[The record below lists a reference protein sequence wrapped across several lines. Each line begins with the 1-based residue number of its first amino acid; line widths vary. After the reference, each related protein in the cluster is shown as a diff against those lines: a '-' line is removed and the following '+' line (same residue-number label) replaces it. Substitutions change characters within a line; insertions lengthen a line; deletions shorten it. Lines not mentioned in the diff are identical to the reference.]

1 MIWTIV
7 EYVAIITECLIA
19 TRLFLLYFKLKSD
32 DWKYL
37 KSIILFAPLF
47 ITDVI
52 GSFGAAN
59 EVFFILTCV
68 LSEFIFAVIFYN
80 KSIKNVVKKEKGGK
94 VLIHRKGR
102 ENLENR
108 VPVLAEYIGLP
119 PIYVKEDSIVDDDD
133 ILHVGDLEFRV
144 IYTPGHTDDGTALYC
159 EKEEMLF
166 SGDTLFKGAWGRVD
180 LPTSD
185 FDSIMNSIINKLLI
199 LPENTIVYPGHGK
212 PTRIGDEKPIY
223 LEAKPN
229 ID

>member
-1 MIWTIV
+1 MILKRIKVQMKFVGETNCYILIDEIQKKAMV
-7 EYVAIITECLIA
+7 IDPAGNVDKIITILDNLGA
-19 TRLFLLYFKLKSD
+19 KLEYI
-32 DWKYL
+32 YL
-37 KSIILFAPLF
+37 THCHADHING
-47 ITDVI
+47 V
-52 GSFGAAN
+52 N
-59 EVFFILTCV
+59 EL
-68 LSEFIFAVIFYN
+68 
-80 KSIKNVVKKEKGGK
+80 KKERGGK

-119 PIYVKEDSIVDDDD
+119 QIYVKEDSIVDDED
-133 ILHVGDLEFRV
+133 ILHVGDIELRV
-144 IYTPGHTDDGTALYC
+144 IYTPGHTNDGTSLYC

-185 FDSIMNSIINKLLI
+185 FDSIMNSIIKKLLI

>member
-1 MIWTIV
+1 MILKRIKVQMKFVGETNCYILIDEIQKKAMV
-7 EYVAIITECLIA
+7 IDPAGNVDKIITILDNLGAELEYI
-19 TRLFLLYFKLKSD
+19 
-32 DWKYL
+32 YL
-37 KSIILFAPLF
+37 THCHADHING
-47 ITDVI
+47 V
-52 GSFGAAN
+52 N
-59 EVFFILTCV
+59 EL
-68 LSEFIFAVIFYN
+68 
-80 KSIKNVVKKEKGGK
+80 KKERGGK

-108 VPVLAEYIGLP
+108 VPILAEYIGLP
-119 PIYVKEDSIVDDDD
+119 QIYVKEDSIVDDED
-133 ILHVGDLEFRV
+133 ILHVGDIELRV
-144 IYTPGHTDDGTALYC
+144 IYTPGHTNDGTSLYC

-166 SGDTLFKGAWGRVD
+166 SGDTLFKGACGRVD

-185 FDSIMNSIINKLLI
+185 FDSIMNSIIKKLLI

>member
-1 MIWTIV
+1 MILKRIKVQMKFVGETNCYIIV
-7 EYVAIITECLIA
+7 DETQKKAMVIDPAGEVPKIIEILDTLGAELVYI
-19 TRLFLLYFKLKSD
+19 
-32 DWKYL
+32 YL
-37 KSIILFAPLF
+37 THCHADHING
-47 ITDVI
+47 V
-52 GSFGAAN
+52 N
-59 EVFFILTCV
+59 EL
-68 LSEFIFAVIFYN
+68 
-80 KSIKNVVKKEKGGK
+80 KKEKGGK

-119 PIYVKEDSIVDDDD
+119 QIYVKEDSIVDDDD

-144 IYTPGHTDDGTALYC
+144 IYTPGHTDDGTSLYC

>member
-1 MIWTIV
+1 MILKRIKVQMKFVGETNCYIIV
-7 EYVAIITECLIA
+7 DETQKKAMVIDPAGEVPKIIEILDTLGAELVYI
-19 TRLFLLYFKLKSD
+19 
-32 DWKYL
+32 YL
-37 KSIILFAPLF
+37 THCHADHING
-47 ITDVI
+47 V
-52 GSFGAAN
+52 N
-59 EVFFILTCV
+59 EL
-68 LSEFIFAVIFYN
+68 
-80 KSIKNVVKKEKGGK
+80 KKEKGGK

-185 FDSIMNSIINKLLI
+185 FDAIMNSIINKLLV

>member
-1 MIWTIV
+1 MILKRIKVQMKFVGETNCYIIV
-7 EYVAIITECLIA
+7 DETQKKAMVIDPAGEVPKIIEILDTLGAELVYI
-19 TRLFLLYFKLKSD
+19 
-32 DWKYL
+32 YL
-37 KSIILFAPLF
+37 THCHADHING
-47 ITDVI
+47 V
-52 GSFGAAN
+52 N
-59 EVFFILTCV
+59 EL
-68 LSEFIFAVIFYN
+68 
-80 KSIKNVVKKEKGGK
+80 KKEKGGK

-119 PIYVKEDSIVDDDD
+119 QIYVKEDSIVDDDD

-185 FDSIMNSIINKLLI
+185 FDAIMNSIIKKLLI

>member
-1 MIWTIV
+1 MILKRIKVQMKFVGETNCYILIDEIQKKAMV
-7 EYVAIITECLIA
+7 IDPAGNVDKIITILDNLGA
-19 TRLFLLYFKLKSD
+19 KLEYI
-32 DWKYL
+32 YL
-37 KSIILFAPLF
+37 
-47 ITDVI
+47 THCH
-52 GSFGAAN
+52 AN
-59 EVFFILTCV
+59 HINGVNEL
-68 LSEFIFAVIFYN
+68 
-80 KSIKNVVKKEKGGK
+80 KKERGGK

-108 VPVLAEYIGLP
+108 VPILAEYIGLP
-119 PIYVKEDSIVDDDD
+119 QIYVKEDSIVDDED
-133 ILHVGDLEFRV
+133 ILHVGDIELRV
-144 IYTPGHTDDGTALYC
+144 IYTPGHTNDGTSLYC

-185 FDSIMNSIINKLLI
+185 FDSIMNSIIKKLLI

>member
-1 MIWTIV
+1 MILKRIKVQMKFVGETNCYIIV
-7 EYVAIITECLIA
+7 DETQKKAMVIDPAGEVPKIIEILDTLGAELVYI
-19 TRLFLLYFKLKSD
+19 
-32 DWKYL
+32 YL
-37 KSIILFAPLF
+37 THCHADHING
-47 ITDVI
+47 V
-52 GSFGAAN
+52 N
-59 EVFFILTCV
+59 EL
-68 LSEFIFAVIFYN
+68 
-80 KSIKNVVKKEKGGK
+80 KKEKGGK

-133 ILHVGDLEFRV
+133 ILHVGDLEFRI

>member
-1 MIWTIV
+1 MILKRIKVQMKFVGETNCYIIV
-7 EYVAIITECLIA
+7 DETQKKALVIDPAGEVPKIIEILNTLGAELVYI
-19 TRLFLLYFKLKSD
+19 
-32 DWKYL
+32 YL
-37 KSIILFAPLF
+37 THCHADHING
-47 ITDVI
+47 V
-52 GSFGAAN
+52 N
-59 EVFFILTCV
+59 EL
-68 LSEFIFAVIFYN
+68 
-80 KSIKNVVKKEKGGK
+80 KKEKGGK

-133 ILHVGDLEFRV
+133 ILHVGDLELRV
-144 IYTPGHTDDGTALYC
+144 IYTPGHTDDGTSLYC

-185 FDSIMNSIINKLLI
+185 FDSIMNSIIKKLLI

>member
-1 MIWTIV
+1 MILKRIKVQMKFVGETNCYIIV
-7 EYVAIITECLIA
+7 DETQKKAMVIDPAGEVPKVIEILDTLGAELVYI
-19 TRLFLLYFKLKSD
+19 
-32 DWKYL
+32 YL
-37 KSIILFAPLF
+37 THCHADHING
-47 ITDVI
+47 V
-52 GSFGAAN
+52 N
-59 EVFFILTCV
+59 EL
-68 LSEFIFAVIFYN
+68 
-80 KSIKNVVKKEKGGK
+80 KKEKGGK

-133 ILHVGDLEFRV
+133 VLHVGDLEFRV

>member
-1 MIWTIV
+1 MILKRIKVQMKFVGETNCYIIV
-7 EYVAIITECLIA
+7 DETQKKAMVIDPAGAVPKIIEILDTLGAELVYI
-19 TRLFLLYFKLKSD
+19 
-32 DWKYL
+32 YL
-37 KSIILFAPLF
+37 THCHADHING
-47 ITDVI
+47 V
-52 GSFGAAN
+52 N
-59 EVFFILTCV
+59 EL
-68 LSEFIFAVIFYN
+68 
-80 KSIKNVVKKEKGGK
+80 KKEKGGK

-185 FDSIMNSIINKLLI
+185 FDAIMNSIIKKLLI

>member
-1 MIWTIV
+1 MILKRIKVQMKFVGETNCYIIV
-7 EYVAIITECLIA
+7 DETQKKAMVIDPAGEVPKIIEILNTLGAELVYI
-19 TRLFLLYFKLKSD
+19 
-32 DWKYL
+32 YL
-37 KSIILFAPLF
+37 THCHADHING
-47 ITDVI
+47 V
-52 GSFGAAN
+52 N
-59 EVFFILTCV
+59 EL
-68 LSEFIFAVIFYN
+68 
-80 KSIKNVVKKEKGGK
+80 KKEKGGK

-133 ILHVGDLEFRV
+133 ILQVGDLELRV
-144 IYTPGHTDDGTALYC
+144 IYTPGHTDDGTSLYC

-185 FDSIMNSIINKLLI
+185 FDSIMNSIIKKLLI

>member
-1 MIWTIV
+1 MILKRIKVQMKFVGETNCYIIV
-7 EYVAIITECLIA
+7 DETQKKAMVIDPAGAVPKIIEILDTLGAELVYI
-19 TRLFLLYFKLKSD
+19 
-32 DWKYL
+32 YL
-37 KSIILFAPLF
+37 THCHADHING
-47 ITDVI
+47 V
-52 GSFGAAN
+52 N
-59 EVFFILTCV
+59 EL
-68 LSEFIFAVIFYN
+68 
-80 KSIKNVVKKEKGGK
+80 KKEKGGK

-102 ENLENR
+102 ENLGNR

-185 FDSIMNSIINKLLI
+185 FDFIMNSIINKLLI

>member
-1 MIWTIV
+1 MILKRIKVQMKFVGETNCYIIV
-7 EYVAIITECLIA
+7 DETQKKAMVIDPAGEVPKIIEILDTLGAELVYI
-19 TRLFLLYFKLKSD
+19 
-32 DWKYL
+32 YL
-37 KSIILFAPLF
+37 THCHADHING
-47 ITDVI
+47 V
-52 GSFGAAN
+52 N
-59 EVFFILTCV
+59 EL
-68 LSEFIFAVIFYN
+68 
-80 KSIKNVVKKEKGGK
+80 KKEKGGK

-102 ENLENR
+102 ENLANR
-108 VPVLAEYIGLP
+108 IPVLAEYIGLP

>member
-1 MIWTIV
+1 MILKRIKVQMKFVGETNCYIIV
-7 EYVAIITECLIA
+7 DETQKKAMVIDPAGEVPKIIEILDTLGAELVYI
-19 TRLFLLYFKLKSD
+19 
-32 DWKYL
+32 YL
-37 KSIILFAPLF
+37 THCHADHING
-47 ITDVI
+47 V
-52 GSFGAAN
+52 N
-59 EVFFILTCV
+59 EL
-68 LSEFIFAVIFYN
+68 
-80 KSIKNVVKKEKGGK
+80 KKEKGGK

-119 PIYVKEDSIVDDDD
+119 PIYVKEDSIVYDDD

-144 IYTPGHTDDGTALYC
+144 IYTPGHTDDGTSLYC

>member
-1 MIWTIV
+1 MILKRIKIKMKFVGENKCYIIV
-7 EYVAIITECLIA
+7 DETQKKAMVIDPAGEVPKIIEILNTLGAELVYI
-19 TRLFLLYFKLKSD
+19 
-32 DWKYL
+32 YL
-37 KSIILFAPLF
+37 THCHADHING
-47 ITDVI
+47 V
-52 GSFGAAN
+52 N
-59 EVFFILTCV
+59 EL
-68 LSEFIFAVIFYN
+68 
-80 KSIKNVVKKEKGGK
+80 KKEKGGK

-133 ILHVGDLEFRV
+133 ILHVGDLELRV
-144 IYTPGHTDDGTALYC
+144 IYTPGHTDDGTSLYC

-185 FDSIMNSIINKLLI
+185 FDSIMNSIIKKLLI

>member
-1 MIWTIV
+1 MILKRIKVQMKFVGETNCYIIV
-7 EYVAIITECLIA
+7 DETQKKAMVIDPAGEVPKIIEILDTLGAELEYI
-19 TRLFLLYFKLKSD
+19 
-32 DWKYL
+32 YL
-37 KSIILFAPLF
+37 THCHADHING
-47 ITDVI
+47 V
-52 GSFGAAN
+52 N
-59 EVFFILTCV
+59 EL
-68 LSEFIFAVIFYN
+68 
-80 KSIKNVVKKEKGGK
+80 KKEKGGK

-144 IYTPGHTDDGTALYC
+144 IYTPGHTDDGTSLYC

>member
-1 MIWTIV
+1 MILKRIKVQMKFVGETNCYIIV
-7 EYVAIITECLIA
+7 DETQKKAMVIDPAGEVPKIIEILDTLGAELVYI
-19 TRLFLLYFKLKSD
+19 
-32 DWKYL
+32 YL
-37 KSIILFAPLF
+37 THCHADHING
-47 ITDVI
+47 V
-52 GSFGAAN
+52 N
-59 EVFFILTCV
+59 EL
-68 LSEFIFAVIFYN
+68 
-80 KSIKNVVKKEKGGK
+80 KKEKGGK
-94 VLIHRKGR
+94 VIIHRKGR

-144 IYTPGHTDDGTALYC
+144 IYTPGHTDDGTSLYC

>member
-1 MIWTIV
+1 MILKRIKVQMKFVGETNC
-7 EYVAIITECLIA
+7 YVIIDETQKKAMVIDPAGEVPKIIEILDTLGAELVYI
-19 TRLFLLYFKLKSD
+19 
-32 DWKYL
+32 YL
-37 KSIILFAPLF
+37 THCHADHING
-47 ITDVI
+47 V
-52 GSFGAAN
+52 N
-59 EVFFILTCV
+59 EL
-68 LSEFIFAVIFYN
+68 
-80 KSIKNVVKKEKGGK
+80 KKEKGGK

-144 IYTPGHTDDGTALYC
+144 IYTPGHTDDGTSLYC

>member
-1 MIWTIV
+1 MILKRIKVQMKFVGETNCYIIV
-7 EYVAIITECLIA
+7 DETQKKAMVIDPAGEVPKIIEILDTLGAELVYI
-19 TRLFLLYFKLKSD
+19 
-32 DWKYL
+32 YL
-37 KSIILFAPLF
+37 THCHADHING
-47 ITDVI
+47 V
-52 GSFGAAN
+52 N
-59 EVFFILTCV
+59 EL
-68 LSEFIFAVIFYN
+68 
-80 KSIKNVVKKEKGGK
+80 KKEKGGK

-102 ENLENR
+102 ENLANR
-108 VPVLAEYIGLP
+108 IPVLAEYIGLP

-144 IYTPGHTDDGTALYC
+144 IYTPGHTDDGTSLYC

>member
-1 MIWTIV
+1 MILKRIKVQMKFVGETNCYIIV
-7 EYVAIITECLIA
+7 DETRKKAMVIDPAGEVPKIIEILDTLGAELVYI
-19 TRLFLLYFKLKSD
+19 
-32 DWKYL
+32 YL
-37 KSIILFAPLF
+37 THCHADHING
-47 ITDVI
+47 V
-52 GSFGAAN
+52 N
-59 EVFFILTCV
+59 EL
-68 LSEFIFAVIFYN
+68 
-80 KSIKNVVKKEKGGK
+80 KKEKGGK

>member
-1 MIWTIV
+1 MILKRIKVQMKFVGETNCYIIV
-7 EYVAIITECLIA
+7 DETQKKAMVIDPAGAVPKIIEILDTLGAELVYI
-19 TRLFLLYFKLKSD
+19 
-32 DWKYL
+32 YL
-37 KSIILFAPLF
+37 THCHADHING
-47 ITDVI
+47 V
-52 GSFGAAN
+52 N
-59 EVFFILTCV
+59 EL
-68 LSEFIFAVIFYN
+68 
-80 KSIKNVVKKEKGGK
+80 KKEKGGK

-185 FDSIMNSIINKLLI
+185 FDAIMNSIIKKLLI

-223 LEAKPN
+223 LEAKSN

>member
-1 MIWTIV
+1 MILKRIKVQMNFVGETNCYILV
-7 EYVAIITECLIA
+7 DETQKKAMVIDPAGNVDKIITILDNLGA
-19 TRLFLLYFKLKSD
+19 KLEYI
-32 DWKYL
+32 YL
-37 KSIILFAPLF
+37 THCHADHINGVNGL
-47 ITDVI
+47 
-52 GSFGAAN
+52 
-59 EVFFILTCV
+59 
-68 LSEFIFAVIFYN
+68 
-80 KSIKNVVKKEKGGK
+80 KKERGGK

-119 PIYVKEDSIVDDDD
+119 PIYVKEDSIVDDED
-133 ILHVGDLEFRV
+133 ILHVGDIELKV
-144 IYTPGHTDDGTALYC
+144 IYTPGHTNDGTSLYC

-185 FDSIMNSIINKLLI
+185 FNSIMNSIIKKLLV
-199 LPENTIVYPGHGK
+199 LPDNTIVYPGHGK

>member
-1 MIWTIV
+1 MILKRIKVQMKFVGETNCYIIV
-7 EYVAIITECLIA
+7 DETQKKAMVIDPAGAVPKIIEILDNLGAELVYI
-19 TRLFLLYFKLKSD
+19 
-32 DWKYL
+32 YL
-37 KSIILFAPLF
+37 THCHADHING
-47 ITDVI
+47 V
-52 GSFGAAN
+52 N
-59 EVFFILTCV
+59 EL
-68 LSEFIFAVIFYN
+68 
-80 KSIKNVVKKEKGGK
+80 KKEKGGK

-185 FDSIMNSIINKLLI
+185 FDAIMNSIIKKLLV

>member
-1 MIWTIV
+1 MILKRIKVQMKFVGETNCYIIV
-7 EYVAIITECLIA
+7 DETQKKAMVIDPAGEVPKIIEILNTLGAELVYI
-19 TRLFLLYFKLKSD
+19 
-32 DWKYL
+32 YL
-37 KSIILFAPLF
+37 THCHADHING
-47 ITDVI
+47 V
-52 GSFGAAN
+52 N
-59 EVFFILTCV
+59 EL
-68 LSEFIFAVIFYN
+68 
-80 KSIKNVVKKEKGGK
+80 KKENGGK

-133 ILHVGDLEFRV
+133 ILHVGDLELRV
-144 IYTPGHTDDGTALYC
+144 IYTPGHTDDGTSLYC

-185 FDSIMNSIINKLLI
+185 FDSIMNSIIKKLLI

>member
-1 MIWTIV
+1 MILKRIKVQMKFVGETNCYIIV
-7 EYVAIITECLIA
+7 DETQKKAMVIDPAGEVPKIIEILDTLGAELVYI
-19 TRLFLLYFKLKSD
+19 
-32 DWKYL
+32 YL
-37 KSIILFAPLF
+37 THCHADHING
-47 ITDVI
+47 V
-52 GSFGAAN
+52 N
-59 EVFFILTCV
+59 EL
-68 LSEFIFAVIFYN
+68 
-80 KSIKNVVKKEKGGK
+80 KKEKGGK

-119 PIYVKEDSIVDDDD
+119 PIYVKEDSIVDNDD

-144 IYTPGHTDDGTALYC
+144 IYTPGHTDDGTSLYC

>member
-1 MIWTIV
+1 MILKRIKVQMKFVGETNCYIIV
-7 EYVAIITECLIA
+7 DETQKKAMVIDPAGEVPKIIEILDTLGAELVYIYLTHCH
-19 TRLFLLYFKLKSD
+19 D
-32 DWKYL
+32 DH
-37 KSIILFAPLF
+37 ING
-47 ITDVI
+47 V
-52 GSFGAAN
+52 N
-59 EVFFILTCV
+59 EL
-68 LSEFIFAVIFYN
+68 
-80 KSIKNVVKKEKGGK
+80 KKEKGGK

-119 PIYVKEDSIVDDDD
+119 QIYVKEDSIVDDDD

-144 IYTPGHTDDGTALYC
+144 IYTPGHTDDGTSLYC

>member
-1 MIWTIV
+1 MILKRIKVQMKFVGETNCYIIV
-7 EYVAIITECLIA
+7 DETQKKAMVIDPAGEVPKIIEILNTLGAELVYI
-19 TRLFLLYFKLKSD
+19 
-32 DWKYL
+32 YL
-37 KSIILFAPLF
+37 THCHADHING
-47 ITDVI
+47 V
-52 GSFGAAN
+52 N
-59 EVFFILTCV
+59 EL
-68 LSEFIFAVIFYN
+68 
-80 KSIKNVVKKEKGGK
+80 KKEKGGK

-119 PIYVKEDSIVDDDD
+119 PIYVKEDSIVDDYD

>member
-1 MIWTIV
+1 MILKRIKVQMKFVGETNCYIV
-7 EYVAIITECLIA
+7 VDEKQKKAMVIDPAGKVPKIIEVLDTLGAELVYIYLTHCHADHINGVND
-19 TRLFLLYFKLKSD
+19 LK
-32 DWKYL
+32 K
-37 KSIILFAPLF
+37 A
-47 ITDVI
+47 
-52 GSFGAAN
+52 
-59 EVFFILTCV
+59 
-68 LSEFIFAVIFYN
+68 
-80 KSIKNVVKKEKGGK
+80 KGGK
-94 VLIHRKGR
+94 VIIHRNGR
-102 ENLENR
+102 ENLESR
-108 VPVLAEYIGLP
+108 IPVLAEYIGLP

-133 ILHVGDLEFRV
+133 ILHVGDLELKV
-144 IYTPGHTDDGTALYC
+144 IYTPGHTNDGTALYC

-185 FDSIMNSIINKLLI
+185 FDAIMNSIIKKLLI

>member
-1 MIWTIV
+1 MILKRIKVQMKFVGETNCYIIV
-7 EYVAIITECLIA
+7 DETQKKAMVIDPAGEVPKIIEILDTLGAELVYI
-19 TRLFLLYFKLKSD
+19 
-32 DWKYL
+32 YL
-37 KSIILFAPLF
+37 THCHADHING
-47 ITDVI
+47 V
-52 GSFGAAN
+52 N
-59 EVFFILTCV
+59 EL
-68 LSEFIFAVIFYN
+68 
-80 KSIKNVVKKEKGGK
+80 KKEKGGK

-144 IYTPGHTDDGTALYC
+144 IYTPGHTDDGTSLYC

-199 LPENTIVYPGHGK
+199 LPENIIVYPGHGK

>member
-1 MIWTIV
+1 MILKRIKVQMKFVGETNCYIV
-7 EYVAIITECLIA
+7 VDEKQKKAMVIDPAGKVPKIIEVLDTLGAELVYIYLTHCHADHINGVND
-19 TRLFLLYFKLKSD
+19 LK
-32 DWKYL
+32 K
-37 KSIILFAPLF
+37 A
-47 ITDVI
+47 
-52 GSFGAAN
+52 
-59 EVFFILTCV
+59 
-68 LSEFIFAVIFYN
+68 
-80 KSIKNVVKKEKGGK
+80 KGGK
-94 VLIHRKGR
+94 VIIHRNGR
-102 ENLENR
+102 ENLESR
-108 VPVLAEYIGLP
+108 IPVLAEYIGLP

-133 ILHVGDLEFRV
+133 ILHVGDLELKV
-144 IYTPGHTDDGTALYC
+144 IYTPGHTNDGTALYC

-185 FDSIMNSIINKLLI
+185 FNAIMNSIIKKLLI

>member
-1 MIWTIV
+1 MILKRIKVQMKFVGETNCYIIV
-7 EYVAIITECLIA
+7 DETQKKAMVIDPAGEVPKIIEILDTLGAELVYI
-19 TRLFLLYFKLKSD
+19 
-32 DWKYL
+32 YL
-37 KSIILFAPLF
+37 THCHADHING
-47 ITDVI
+47 V
-52 GSFGAAN
+52 N
-59 EVFFILTCV
+59 EL
-68 LSEFIFAVIFYN
+68 
-80 KSIKNVVKKEKGGK
+80 KKEKGGK

-185 FDSIMNSIINKLLI
+185 FDSIMNSIINITCEYNCISRAWKA
-199 LPENTIVYPGHGK
+199 N
-212 PTRIGDEKPIY
+212 
-223 LEAKPN
+223 
-229 ID
+229 

>member
-1 MIWTIV
+1 MILKRIKVQMKFVGETNCYIIV
-7 EYVAIITECLIA
+7 DETQKKAMVIDPAGEVPKIIEILDTLGAELVYI
-19 TRLFLLYFKLKSD
+19 
-32 DWKYL
+32 YL
-37 KSIILFAPLF
+37 THCHADHING
-47 ITDVI
+47 V
-52 GSFGAAN
+52 
-59 EVFFILTCV
+59 
-68 LSEFIFAVIFYN
+68 SEL
-80 KSIKNVVKKEKGGK
+80 KKEKGGK

>member
-1 MIWTIV
+1 MILKRIKVQMNFVGETNCYILV
-7 EYVAIITECLIA
+7 DETQKKAMVIDPAGNVDKIITILDNLGA
-19 TRLFLLYFKLKSD
+19 KLEYI
-32 DWKYL
+32 YL
-37 KSIILFAPLF
+37 THCHADHINGVNDL
-47 ITDVI
+47 
-52 GSFGAAN
+52 
-59 EVFFILTCV
+59 
-68 LSEFIFAVIFYN
+68 
-80 KSIKNVVKKEKGGK
+80 KKERGGK

-119 PIYVKEDSIVDDDD
+119 QIYVKEDSIVDDED
-133 ILHVGDLEFRV
+133 ILHVGDIELRV
-144 IYTPGHTDDGTALYC
+144 IYTPGHTNDGTSLYC

-185 FDSIMNSIINKLLI
+185 FDSIMNSIIKKLLI